1 MGLPVSLSVP
11 QQALERLEALVSSL
25 ELHYCLLEWLVPH
38 CFCEEQQSFVVEADI
53 VVEVVTAA
61 AAALSLQFQILAGVS
76 QWLCHSGRLL
86 AV

>member
-25 ELHYCLLEWLVPH
+25 VLHYCLLERLVPQ

-53 VVEVVTAA
+53 VVEVVAV
-61 AAALSLQFQILAGVS
+61 AALSLQFQILAGVS